1 MGNGKWKSENI
12 SPVSAGFPFSVFRS
26 LKVLRFSG
34 LCCLSIL
41 LAACGQLE
49 KPKTEPLYAETA
61 PPDVK
66 EFRWSNGKLPKSFD
80 PARTAAPPET
90 DVVRAVYEGLTDTDA
105 KTLDT
110 VPAIAASWSA
120 SKDYRTWTFK
130 LRRDA
135 KWSNDERI
143 TADDFVRSWKRLAA
157 FGEKIPHYQ
166 LFGNIAGMRRA
177 KTESDTPKTPA
188 ELDFLRRENFGK
200 TFPPAFERAENNNG
214 GAQIEK
220 DLRAAPP
227 PPIVENTPPVETKPP
242 AKTEQKTPPVQSQPK
257 FGVEAVDDFT
267 LKVSLEKPDKD
278 FPALAAHPIFRP
290 VYGDGKYFEDG
301 KLNADIVTSGAF
313 RISNVAPDG
322 LTLVKSE
329 NFYDK
334 NRVELERV
342 RFVPMQNAEKALEA
356 YRGGEIDAV
365 TNVEFEPL
373 AMKLLTPFD
382 DFRRAAHSALNFY
395 EINAARAPF
404 DDRRVREAL
413 AISVERE
420 RIAEDEMDSASSP
433 AFGFSPFGGAGNPKL
448 AQDVKRAQNLLTEAG
463 FPNGENFP
471 EIRLVV
477 NRNDLQQRVARAVAR
492 MWKKNLNVATS
503 IVVKDGAAFEIARK
517 TKDFDVLRRGVV
529 LPTTDETVN
538 MLAVFSSPEQPESV
552 DLTENALTQA
562 ELTPAPASPDDSGSE
577 NAHSEIAASDN
588 SPNEK
593 AAESPVKSAT
603 ESVEILTEKD
613 ALARISAIP
622 LYFPTSYSLVKSY
635 IRGFEINTLDAPSL
649 KDVKIDNNWQPK
661 KPRGES

>member
-1 MGNGKWKSENI
+1 MENMLSERT
-12 SPVSAGFPFSVFRS
+12 GFPFFVFRS
-26 LKVLRFSG
+26 FKILGFGG

-49 KPKTEPLYAETA
+49 KPKTEPLYAETP

-80 PARTAAPPET
+80 PARAAAPPET
-90 DVVRAVYEGLTDTDA
+90 DVVRAVYEGLTDTNA
-105 KTLDT
+105 KTLET
-110 VPAIAASWSA
+110 VPAIAAAWSA

-143 TADDFVRSWKRLAA
+143 TANDFVRSWKRLAA
-157 FGEKIPHYQ
+157 FGEKIPHFQ
-166 LFGNIAGMRRA
+166 LFSNIAGMRAA
-177 KTESDTPKTPA
+177 KTENDAPKTPA
-188 ELDFLRRENFGK
+188 EIDFLARENFAK

-214 GAQIEK
+214 SEQIENNSPV
-220 DLRAAPP
+220 APQ
-227 PPIVENTPPVETKPP
+227 PPIVESTPPVEPKPP
-242 AKTEQKTPPVQSQPK
+242 AKIEQKSATTQPQQK

-267 LKVSLEKPDKD
+267 LKISLEKPDKD
-278 FPALAAHPIFRP
+278 FPALAAHPLFRP
-290 VYGDGKYFEDG
+290 VYGDGKYFDDG
-301 KLNADIVTSGAF
+301 KLNQNIVTSGAF
-313 RISNVAPDG
+313 RVSNVAPDG
-322 LTLVKSE
+322 LTLLKSE

-342 RFVPMQNAEKALEA
+342 RFVPMQNAEKALAA

-395 EINAARAPF
+395 EINAAKAPF

-433 AFGFSPFGGAGNPKL
+433 AFGFSPFGDGKNPKL
-448 AQDVKRAQNLLTEAG
+448 AQDVERAQNLLAEAG

-477 NRNDLQQRVARAVAR
+477 NRNDLQQRVARAVAK

-503 IVVKDGAAFEIARK
+503 IIVKEAADFEIARK
-517 TKDFDVLRRGVV
+517 TRDFDVLRRGVV

-538 MLAVFSSPEQPESV
+538 MLAVFSPHEQPESA
-552 DLTENALTQA
+552 DLTENALTQS
-562 ELTPAPASPDDSGSE
+562 EPTPASLDVSDSE
-577 NAHSEIAASDN
+577 NTNSEIAASEN
-588 SPNEK
+588 PSNEK
-593 AAESPVKSAT
+593 TAQSSVKPAT
-603 ESVEILTEKD
+603 ENTEILTEKD